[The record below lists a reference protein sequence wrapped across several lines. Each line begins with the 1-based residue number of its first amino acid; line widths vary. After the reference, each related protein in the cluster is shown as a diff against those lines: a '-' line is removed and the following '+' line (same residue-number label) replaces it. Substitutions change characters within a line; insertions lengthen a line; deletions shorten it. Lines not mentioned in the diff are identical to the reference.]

1 MYSTSVVLKV
11 SLVVCIYDSKYSL
24 DAAAAVEDNTE
35 GADFKA
41 GKQSSPEV
49 TDSKHDLESPRPEHI
64 RDLDNGNIEGEGD
77 HKTEEEEAA
86 SEDRQPSNSPASSRK
101 RRRKLSGDK
110 MLKVI
115 F

>member
-1 MYSTSVVLKV
+1 MKV
-11 SLVVCIYDSKYSL
+11 SIVVSIFDSKYFL
-24 DAAAAVEDNTE
+24 DAAATFEEKTV

-49 TDSKHDLESPRPEHI
+49 TDSKHDLESPRAEHV